1 MNPFDI
7 EIFRQYLLRSLPNIH
22 GKSKVFLF
30 YNFYQ
35 SLLDS
40 NDETLVEAYCL
51 EFIEEYITSLKNYSA
66 FCLAPGKSERLI
78 SQLTT
83 ISALNSVQA
92 FKHIIVVEAKRI
104 RKEVEEL
111 FSVLSGSKKDI
122 NHNKLFFPLIEESGI
137 QTADT
142 YGFLETVQV
151 TINKRKNENKLYVF
165 PSVGVLDERIEKQI
179 LDSFSYAIK
188 YLRKYK
194 KKFSEYHDII
204 IYFNNYSA
212 NYIGNSLGIALTVGF
227 IEQLTSLYNL
237 PFRVNIQNN
246 VASTGSIDVNGKINS
261 VNKEFIEKK
270 VEVVFYSPIDNF
282 IISKDDE
289 LYAFKKLDQL
299 KELYPQRELKISGVN
314 DLEDIFNRRNL
325 INIFK
330 QNILVR
336 SYKTSRKNWQI
347 SALIIL
353 LYMITAI
360 VLIRDF
366 DENPSVLENEGKTLY
381 IKNKSGRVLWT
392 KRIDFDSSLLSSK
405 YSSNYI
411 NKLVD
416 INNDGVNEIIVTNE
430 SLEQNN
436 DSIRHIACYNSRGN
450 LMWSNNFNETA
461 SSFISSMQPSYIS
474 NLVDTVTLSD
484 KKKYLV
490 AFATDRT
497 SFNSAIFKIDLKTG
511 KQSNDILWHNGP
523 IRDCRIIDFNNDGR
537 KKIAFAAI
545 NSSFGKVAF
554 GVIDPNNLAGQCP
567 SLTSSTLKC
576 IVPAKLLTY
585 IMLPKTDFSRCTKQ
599 IDTSLKI
606 GCLNN
611 NPDKK
616 TISLKSSE
624 DESAEATIN
633 FIIPYNSKNISVSLR
648 KRPETKESLPL
659 PHTKTRISDQILF
672 WDGNKFVN
680 RSNEVW
686 DFR

>member
-7 EIFRQYLLRSLPNIH
+7 EIFRQYLLRNLPNIH
-22 GKSKVFLF
+22 GKSKVFTF

-66 FCLAPGKSERLI
+66 FCLAPGKSERLV

-83 ISALNSVQA
+83 ISALNSVQN

-111 FSVLSGSKKDI
+111 LSVLSGSKKDI
-122 NHNKLFFPLIEESGI
+122 SHNKLFFPLIEENGI
-137 QTADT
+137 QTVDT
-142 YGFLETVQV
+142 YGFLETVRI

-179 LDSFSYAIK
+179 FDSFSYAIK
-188 YLRKYK
+188 YLGKYK

-246 VASTGSIDVNGKINS
+246 VASTGSIDANGKINS

-282 IISKDDE
+282 IISKNDE
-289 LYAFKKLDQL
+289 TYALKKLDQL
-299 KELYPQRELKISGVN
+299 KELYPQRDLKINGVN

-325 INIFK
+325 INIFR

-336 SYKTSRKNWQI
+336 SYKASKKNWQI
-347 SALIIL
+347 SVLIIL

-381 IKNKSGRVLWT
+381 IKNKSGRILWT
-392 KRIDFDSSLLSSK
+392 KSVDFDSSLFSSR
-405 YSSNYI
+405 YSLNYV
-411 NKLVD
+411 NRLLD
-416 INNDGVNEIIVTNE
+416 INGDGINEIIITNE
-430 SLEQNN
+430 SLKQYNGTQYG
-436 DSIRHIACYNSRGN
+436 RIACYNSRGN
-450 LMWSNNFNETA
+450 LIWENNFHETA
-461 SSFISSMQPSYIS
+461 SISTDSLQSYYIS
-474 NLVDTVTLSD
+474 NLVDTTTIND
-484 KKKYLV
+484 KKYLI
-490 AFATDRT
+490 AFATDHT
-497 SFNSAIFKIDLKTG
+497 SVSSAIFKVDLKTG

-523 IRDCRIIDFNNDGR
+523 IRDCLIIDFNKDG
-537 KKIAFAAI
+537 KKEIAFAAI
-545 NSSFGKVAF
+545 NSSFGKIAF
-554 GVIDPNNLAGQCP
+554 GVIDPNNLTGQCP
-567 SLTSSTLKC
+567 SCTFKY
-576 IVPAKLLTY
+576 IIPAKLLAY
-585 IMLPKTDFSRCTKQ
+585 IMFPKTDFSRRTRQ
-599 IDTSLKI
+599 IDPSLKI

-616 TISLKSSE
+616 MISL
-624 DESAEATIN
+624 ESNDGGNTEAAIN
-633 FIIPYNSKNISVSLR
+633 FILPYNSKNISISLK
-648 KRPETKESLPL
+648 KRPGVQELLPP
-659 PHTKTRISDQILF
+659 PHIKTRISDEILF
-672 WDGNKFVN
+672 WDGEKFVN
-680 RSNEVW
+680 QSNEVW